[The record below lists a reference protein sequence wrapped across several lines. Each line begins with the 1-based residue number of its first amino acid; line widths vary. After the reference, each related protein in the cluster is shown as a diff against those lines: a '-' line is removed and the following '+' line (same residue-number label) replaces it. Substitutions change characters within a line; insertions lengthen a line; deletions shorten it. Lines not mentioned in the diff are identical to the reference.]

1 MMLLLLAGCSLFP
14 QSSYVRPDI
23 EMPEQWQA
31 ATEENTQ
38 RTEKFWESFNDPLLN
53 DLIEKALK
61 VNNDV
66 RAATIKV
73 QRARLEAGLAGT
85 DLYPTPSASADA
97 SFSKDLK
104 DGNSTRNF
112 SAAAGLSY
120 EIDLWGKY
128 SGSYDAE
135 LLEVEATEADLR
147 SAALSLIGTTA
158 DLYWQIAY
166 LKQVIDLNKNSV
178 TYARKTLELVDA
190 RYSAGD
196 ASRLELI
203 QSQRNLI
210 SKEAGLTQNL
220 QSLAEARHAFAILFN
235 QAPGEN
241 PAERAGLDK
250 TFTPQVGA
258 GLPAEIL
265 RNRPDLFAAELRLRK
280 AHKQIG
286 ITKAGYYP
294 AINLSGDLGSSS
306 IELREIL
313 QNPAATLG
321 IGLALPFVNWNVT
334 HLNVEISEADYA
346 EAVVN
351 FRQTLYSALSEVEDA
366 LSARIHY
373 QDEAEKRMASFN
385 LALQAEKL
393 SGIRYRAGEN
403 RLQDWLD
410 EQESRRDA
418 EQTLME
424 NRLNQL
430 KSAMQLFLAL
440 GGGYQDGLDEKTDMA
455 GDINYQ

>member
-1 MMLLLLAGCSLFP
+1 MLLLLAGCSLFA

-23 EMPEQWQA
+23 EIPEQWQT

-53 DLIEKALK
+53 DLIEKALQ

-85 DLYPTPSASADA
+85 DLLPTPSASADA

-104 DGNSTRNF
+104 DGNSSPNF
-112 SAAAGLSY
+112 SASAGLSY

-128 SGSYDAE
+128 SGSYEAE
-135 LLEVEATEADLR
+135 LLEVEATEADRR

-166 LKQVIDLNKNSV
+166 LKQLIDLNKDSV
-178 TYARKTLELVDA
+178 TYARKTLELVDT

-196 ASRLELI
+196 ASRLEMI
-203 QSQRNLI
+203 QNQRNLI

-250 TFTPQVGA
+250 TFTPQVRA

-265 RNRPDLFAAELRLRK
+265 HNRPDLFAAELRLRK
-280 AHKQIG
+280 VHKQIG

-306 IELREIL
+306 MELREIL

-321 IGLALPFVNWNVT
+321 IGLALPFVNWNAT
-334 HLNVEISEADYA
+334 RLNVEISEADYA

-373 QDEAEKRMASFN
+373 QDEAEKRMASFS
-385 LALQAEKL
+385 LALQAEEL
-393 SGIRYRAGEN
+393 SAIRYRAGES

-410 EQESRRDA
+410 EQESRREA

-440 GGGYQDGLDEKTDMA
+440 GGGYPDGLDEKTGMA
-455 GDINYQ
+455 ADINYQ